1 MNIIR
6 RKSFLWR
13 NRGIMEFFFLLLFVI
28 TPIVKIGFS
37 ISDAIKVQDNEEYL
51 FMHIEM
57 FKNND
62 EKEIDKMIV
71 NFKKPDIATNDLTW
85 DKNDKKLTIR
95 FNNDNMTYYYRH
107 FISIENREFIKEI
120 KVNGKIVNNDMAEKR
135 MDMINNSFN
144 EKVGFKEVNEIVEE
158 NATEDLNIMEI
169 KF

>member
-6 RKSFLWR
+6 QKSFLWG
-13 NRGIMEFFFLLLFVI
+13 NRDVMEFFFLLLFVI
-28 TPIVKIGFS
+28 TPIIKIGFS

-95 FNNDNMTYYYRH
+95 FNNDDMTYYYRH